1 MNKFIISWFK
11 CTILLLRR
19 VLFAQPFS
27 TSGGWRRRSRRQQ
40 RLRGSFG
47 NVKNEVEWCR
57 RYTFVQKSGAPALQ
71 RRPGRLAPLYF
82 VLPCVLRTRARQCF
96 VRHDTVPPHALCSSR
111 KVRRTQHRAARTIA
125 RQPHVSPHAAA
136 GRRAAMP
143 TVQCTKHPSLKNAH
157 IESVRSSEYSVQK
170 SRCMKKQVALLLPF
184 SLCNLL
190 VFLLCTCVLVWP

>member
-11 CTILLLRR
+11 CTMSLLRR

-27 TSGGWRRRSRRQQ
+27 TSGGWRRRGRRQQ

-82 VLPCVLRTRARQCF
+82 VLPCVLRTRARQRF
-96 VRHDTVPPHALCSSR
+96 VRRGTVPPHAFCGSRLPTCAARKPRRKHRR
-111 KVRRTQHRAARTIA
+111 KVRRTQRRAARTIA

-157 IESVRSSEYSVQK
+157 IESVRSREYSVQK
-170 SRCMKKQVALLLPF
+170 SRCM
-184 SLCNLL
+184 
-190 VFLLCTCVLVWP
+190 

>member
-27 TSGGWRRRSRRQQ
+27 TSGGWRRRGRWQQ

-96 VRHDTVPPHALCSSR
+96 VRHGTVPPHALCSSR
-111 KVRRTQHRAARTIA
+111 KVRRTQRRTPRGAHHRTPAARLSTCRRRSPRRHA
-125 RQPHVSPHAAA
+125 NRAVHKTSVSQKCTHRVSP
-136 GRRAAMP
+136 
-143 TVQCTKHPSLKNAH
+143 K
-157 IESVRSSEYSVQK
+157 
-170 SRCMKKQVALLLPF
+170 
-184 SLCNLL
+184 
-190 VFLLCTCVLVWP
+190 